1 MTIATGNV
9 LGNDGDV
16 DTGDPIHVT
25 GIAAGS
31 VAATSSN
38 VPASNVPANV
48 PGTYGSVAIA
58 ADGQYTYT
66 LNNPSIQ
73 SLAQGQTV
81 TDTFTY
87 TITDSQGASSAT
99 TLTVTVTGTNDAPNV
114 YVGSGDSA
122 AASLNEDDAGLVT
135 GGTLSLYDVD
145 TQDTVSVSR
154 TAVSA
159 GGTYSGL
166 SSLSSKVTPAQ
177 LLAMMTVTGSESSTT
192 SQSADHGVNWA
203 FDSGT
208 QAFNFIPAGETL
220 VLTYTIRARDNSGV
234 AASRDDFQTVTITI
248 TGTDDGIVLANDV
261 KTMAE
266 NASGT
271 ACTGNVLTNDSV
283 DPDFNE
289 LTQVTGFS
297 VDADGNGEPEDY
309 LPGDSVTIKAASG
322 GTLGVFTLATD
333 GAYSFTPYAE
343 NFSGTLPTITYTAV
357 SPTAH
362 TGKATLNITVTPVSD
377 APRVTPDAVAI
388 NTAEDTSVAL
398 GFNRPTLSSDTVDQ
412 NGPAAGDNPERLGL
426 ITLSGIPSGA
436 QLLDGTNGNAALFT
450 SNGGAIT
457 VLLSDVPAAQMI
469 ANPGA
474 ATLTMTRTQFEA
486 MRVLPA
492 ADNATNFTATM
503 SVTEYEVDAA
513 GNPLSGIAGA
523 TTSTTVAVDVR
534 AVTDLVDLKIG
545 GSDTTYSATI
555 SEDTPLNLTALL
567 SASFADLDG
576 SEQRSITFSNP
587 SGNGT
592 IYVNGHAVAGGASYT
607 IAATDAGND
616 LETSPTGFP
625 TIVITTDNHFS
636 GDLKGVEVTLSAKDT
651 DADSTVNTLLQ
662 SNSVMLDLYV
672 KPVADPVTV
681 TNVVTREDTAVRF
694 LQGIALTDTDGS
706 ETLTGITINALPDD
720 WVLRDN
726 TGNVVHVGDGAT
738 PYTVPAS
745 ALVSG
750 VFRDYTITPP
760 AHSSD
765 DISVSLSLTS
775 TDTRTVNGTT
785 EVVTQT
791 NLVSQSV
798 TVTPVAERV
807 GTDTDVDS
815 TRDLT
820 INPDHL
826 YTTQGAEDDWY
837 ALKQDGEGFNPQ
849 TGWSN
854 QDTDE
859 RTYALLTPTLG
870 GNAAIGSQFSYTAAG
885 VTHVLTYTGTAVRI
899 PLSALDTVQFKAAS
913 DVAGTFEIRVQ
924 ALTVDTDP
932 NTGATVEATSGLAT
946 LTGVVIAPVADPVTL
961 AVNAPAV
968 GNEDS
973 AIPLIIRPTSADPS
987 ETFTVTISGI
997 PAGTTI
1003 TYGGVDQ
1010 TVVGGSVSIAN
1021 FNPATKLTMT
1031 PPLNSNA
1038 DIPLTVSA
1046 VSVDVSDG
1054 ITSTSTTASLPL
1066 LVDVRGVAD
1075 PVSFAINSPWTT
1087 TEATVDATAG
1097 RRIALSGALT
1107 AVTPID
1113 SDGSESVTV
1122 VVSGVPTGV
1131 SLQGLTFMGGVGASR
1146 VWSGTPAE
1154 IAAAGLVVRD
1164 ANFSGTI
1171 SFSVRAVS
1179 TENDGNSLSGP
1190 ASTVTIAVTP
1200 SPEAVLVAQTTAAE
1214 DTRTQVDFSIV
1225 AQNGDTDETLLSVWI
1240 DAADLASKPFT
1251 LYLGNVPLTTAL
1263 TADGGWYKLS
1273 ATDAANVYVQGAANG
1288 DTDAG
1293 FAVRYAI
1300 SDPGRNGLPDTV
1312 TQFDG
1317 TYSINVAAVTDATVS
1332 SNSYAGGEIASTTT
1346 IAVDVTVTQ
1355 QGDAGAGNLPDTD
1368 GSEQLRYFIIDN
1380 VPLGVSVEGGRYIG
1394 NTPGNANTGR
1404 WILDVVPDVAF
1415 NTASLSQTINFALN
1429 GTSEQLNDLNQ
1440 PINVTAYTQDG
1451 SGALRTS
1458 TTTWTLDTA
1467 DGFVASGS
1475 GSGAP
1480 AATIVDW
1487 HPATS
1492 TGMSEDTP
1500 KSLAGL
1506 VSAEITGTSPYA
1518 VTITGLPAG
1527 SAISGMMLT
1536 SIGGQDVWTA
1546 QGEGDNASLQSL
1558 LASITITPP
1567 ANLNSNTPGGFSF
1580 ATTLTTYDNSGT
1592 RHDASAAVMPPVAPV
1607 SDASVIATTN
1617 TDVAEDQTVPI
1628 TLSLSNAA
1636 DGAKA
1641 QVVDGHVYIR
1651 LDESGMDAAGKLSVG
1666 GTELLATSV
1675 SGVAGIPDGMYF
1687 VLSGVSSTDTLSL
1700 SYQPAVNASGSVSY
1714 TAYVQNQEIGAANV
1728 VTSSQ
1733 TGAFTISP
1741 ENDGATVSV
1750 SPANGLED
1758 TLIPLSIGVSQTDA
1772 SETIASVTLDNV
1784 PDGFLVYAGGQLA
1797 INLGGGVW
1805 GIPLSGGHLPA
1816 NVALMPPINWSGTL
1830 TPLHLSVWSGEP
1842 DLDPTLTTSSIA
1854 VSVNGVADGISLTP
1868 TLSFGDERAIVPL
1881 NLNSTMTDHDGSET
1895 ATLTISKLGAY
1906 AAFYTGTTL
1915 LATSYD
1921 ALSDTYT
1928 LSGLTPDQV
1937 TGLGVIQKNGS
1948 YDLQITAHTVESVGG
1963 DASASLPTTLHLD
1976 INPIAATSGN
1986 DTLLYGGSALNGLA
2000 GVDTIELRLGED
2012 IDFATA
2018 VKPTNIERIDL
2029 MPGGQDHSLNHL
2041 TLQDVLDMT
2050 GSSKTLT
2057 ILGDNGDAVGLKNGV
2072 ASDDQW
2078 VKDLATVTDGTHVF
2092 DVYTNAHDTA
2102 VKILIDQQITQRHID
2117 S

>member
-1 MTIATGNV
+1 M
-9 LGNDGDV
+9 
-16 DTGDPIHVT
+16 
-25 GIAAGS
+25 
-31 VAATSSN
+31 
-38 VPASNVPANV
+38 
-48 PGTYGSVAIA
+48 
-58 ADGQYTYT
+58 
-66 LNNPSIQ
+66 
-73 SLAQGQTV
+73 
-81 TDTFTY
+81 
-87 TITDSQGASSAT
+87 
-99 TLTVTVTGTNDAPNV
+99 
-114 YVGSGDSA
+114 
-122 AASLNEDDAGLVT
+122 
-135 GGTLSLYDVD
+135 
-145 TQDTVSVSR
+145 
-154 TAVSA
+154 
-159 GGTYSGL
+159 
-166 SSLSSKVTPAQ
+166 
-177 LLAMMTVTGSESSTT
+177 
-192 SQSADHGVNWA
+192 
-203 FDSGT
+203 
-208 QAFNFIPAGETL
+208 
-220 VLTYTIRARDNSGV
+220 
-234 AASRDDFQTVTITI
+234 
-248 TGTDDGIVLANDV
+248 
-261 KTMAE
+261 
-266 NASGT
+266 
-271 ACTGNVLTNDSV
+271 
-283 DPDFNE
+283 
-289 LTQVTGFS
+289 
-297 VDADGNGEPEDY
+297 
-309 LPGDSVTIKAASG
+309 
-322 GTLGVFTLATD
+322 
-333 GAYSFTPYAE
+333 
-343 NFSGTLPTITYTAV
+343 
-357 SPTAH
+357 
-362 TGKATLNITVTPVSD
+362 
-377 APRVTPDAVAI
+377 
-388 NTAEDTSVAL
+388 
-398 GFNRPTLSSDTVDQ
+398 
-412 NGPAAGDNPERLGL
+412 
-426 ITLSGIPSGA
+426 
-436 QLLDGTNGNAALFT
+436 
-450 SNGGAIT
+450 
-457 VLLSDVPAAQMI
+457 
-469 ANPGA
+469 
-474 ATLTMTRTQFEA
+474 
-486 MRVLPA
+486 
-492 ADNATNFTATM
+492 
-503 SVTEYEVDAA
+503 
-513 GNPLSGIAGA
+513 
-523 TTSTTVAVDVR
+523 
-534 AVTDLVDLKIG
+534 
-545 GSDTTYSATI
+545 
-555 SEDTPLNLTALL
+555 
-567 SASFADLDG
+567 
-576 SEQRSITFSNP
+576 
-587 SGNGT
+587 
-592 IYVNGHAVAGGASYT
+592 
-607 IAATDAGND
+607 
-616 LETSPTGFP
+616 
-625 TIVITTDNHFS
+625 
-636 GDLKGVEVTLSAKDT
+636 
-651 DADSTVNTLLQ
+651 
-662 SNSVMLDLYV
+662 
-672 KPVADPVTV
+672 
-681 TNVVTREDTAVRF
+681 
-694 LQGIALTDTDGS
+694 
-706 ETLTGITINALPDD
+706 
-720 WVLRDN
+720 
-726 TGNVVHVGDGAT
+726 
-738 PYTVPAS
+738 
-745 ALVSG
+745 
-750 VFRDYTITPP
+750 
-760 AHSSD
+760 
-765 DISVSLSLTS
+765 
-775 TDTRTVNGTT
+775 
-785 EVVTQT
+785 
-791 NLVSQSV
+791 
-798 TVTPVAERV
+798 
-807 GTDTDVDS
+807 
-815 TRDLT
+815 
-820 INPDHL
+820 
-826 YTTQGAEDDWY
+826 
-837 ALKQDGEGFNPQ
+837 
-849 TGWSN
+849 
-854 QDTDE
+854 
-859 RTYALLTPTLG
+859 
-870 GNAAIGSQFSYTAAG
+870 
-885 VTHVLTYTGTAVRI
+885 
-899 PLSALDTVQFKAAS
+899 
-913 DVAGTFEIRVQ
+913 
-924 ALTVDTDP
+924 
-932 NTGATVEATSGLAT
+932 
-946 LTGVVIAPVADPVTL
+946 
-961 AVNAPAV
+961 
-968 GNEDS
+968 
-973 AIPLIIRPTSADPS
+973 
-987 ETFTVTISGI
+987 
-997 PAGTTI
+997 
-1003 TYGGVDQ
+1003 
-1010 TVVGGSVSIAN
+1010 
-1021 FNPATKLTMT
+1021 
-1031 PPLNSNA
+1031 
-1038 DIPLTVSA
+1038 
-1046 VSVDVSDG
+1046 
-1054 ITSTSTTASLPL
+1054 
-1066 LVDVRGVAD
+1066 
-1075 PVSFAINSPWTT
+1075 
-1087 TEATVDATAG
+1087 
-1097 RRIALSGALT
+1097 
-1107 AVTPID
+1107 
-1113 SDGSESVTV
+1113 
-1122 VVSGVPTGV
+1122 
-1131 SLQGLTFMGGVGASR
+1131 
-1146 VWSGTPAE
+1146 
-1154 IAAAGLVVRD
+1154 
-1164 ANFSGTI
+1164 
-1171 SFSVRAVS
+1171 
-1179 TENDGNSLSGP
+1179 
-1190 ASTVTIAVTP
+1190 
-1200 SPEAVLVAQTTAAE
+1200 
-1214 DTRTQVDFSIV
+1214 
-1225 AQNGDTDETLLSVWI
+1225 
-1240 DAADLASKPFT
+1240 
-1251 LYLGNVPLTTAL
+1251 
-1263 TADGGWYKLS
+1263 
-1273 ATDAANVYVQGAANG
+1273 
-1288 DTDAG
+1288 
-1293 FAVRYAI
+1293 
-1300 SDPGRNGLPDTV
+1300 
-1312 TQFDG
+1312 
-1317 TYSINVAAVTDATVS
+1317 
-1332 SNSYAGGEIASTTT
+1332 
-1346 IAVDVTVTQ
+1346 
-1355 QGDAGAGNLPDTD
+1355 
-1368 GSEQLRYFIIDN
+1368 
-1380 VPLGVSVEGGRYIG
+1380 SVEGGRYIG

-1404 WILDVVPDVAF
+1404 WILDMPDVAF
-1415 NTASLSQTINFALN
+1415 TTASLNQTINFALN

-1906 AAFYTGTTL
+1906 AAFYAGTTL
-1915 LATSYD
+1915 LAASYD
-1921 ALSDTYT
+1921 AGSDTYT